1 MISRHQ
7 KATAVKLAFA
17 AMLPFVAAGVR
28 LTDRVRAA
36 ETPGENGVLPADSE
50 TPSVEARDIDRPPLP
65 CRLAPRVGTLPTG
78 FRKERDTDEHPRY
91 VLDSDVSVQSD
102 RWLVLRLLKLQPF
115 DWPWKPR
122 AVAGWLSIDLSTGEH
137 TFLSAPLRGDDKG
150 FRFEAVRNSGYP
162 ISDTEYLV
170 PFRCHRAKKKAKG
183 DSGDHTHE
191 VAWLWN
197 VKSNSL
203 TYFGNNSEWLGLLH
217 AIDYR
222 KYEVKGLCDEAGHW
236 TGHCSIGKL
245 GNDQRTYE
253 LKTAEVELD
262 TTTPW
267 FPFFP
272 TARQPGVIRLSRT
285 ASGDYVLESHSFSE
299 TLKSSWRL
307 IVSRVDPRLKVGRFS
322 VNIVRGWSTT
332 NKTVPLLVSGHY
344 SDSIGNEVW
353 LVEAST
359 GRITRRVKIDGFFV
373 GFPVHVS
380 GNGRFLAVTCYPSV
394 SDSDRHVR
402 IFDTVVGEWI
412 YDDTKLVADRFIPS
426 RFMTAVMNDGSII
439 ICGDKHIWKLA
450 QPYTDDAE
458 VVFSLTR
465 PTGSVPQD

>member
-170 PFRCHRAKKKAKG
+170 PFRCDWPKKKAKG
-183 DSGDHTHE
+183 NSGDRTCE
-191 VAWLWN
+191 IAWLWD

-203 TYFGNNSEWLGLLH
+203 TCFGNNPEWVVLLH
-217 AIDYR
+217 AIDCS
-222 KYEVKGLCDEAGHW
+222 KYEIEGRYDKAGHW
-236 TGHCSIGKL
+236 TGHCSIRRLGK
-245 GNDQRTYE
+245 DQRTYE
-253 LKTAEVELD
+253 LKIAEVELD

-267 FPFFP
+267 FSFFP

-285 ASGDYVLESHSFSE
+285 ASRDYLLEAHSFSKAP
-299 TLKSSWRL
+299 KSTWRL
-307 IVSRVDPRLKVGRFS
+307 IVSQMDPILKVERFGAY
-322 VNIVRGWSTT
+322 IVRGWSTT
-332 NKTVPLLVSGHY
+332 NETVPLLIKGHY

-353 LVEAST
+353 LVDSST

-380 GNGRFLAVTCYPSV
+380 GNGRFLAVACQPSV
-394 SDSDRHVR
+394 SDTDRHVR
-402 IFDTVVGEWI
+402 IFDTVIGKWI
-412 YDDTKLVADRFIPS
+412 YAGTKLVDERSFPYGY
-426 RFMTAVMNDGSII
+426 MTAVLNDGSII
-439 ICGDKHIWKLA
+439 FCGDKHIWKLA
-450 QPYTDDAE
+450 QPYSGDAG
-458 VVFSLTR
+458 VVFSLVR
-465 PTGSVPQD
+465 PTESITQN